1 MFEEEITGI
10 GWRYLSWETHLQG
23 QRSKYLTA
31 SVHEHNGQRGRKQRV
46 GPTGACSL
54 TACLA
59 LPAILPS
66 FLCLFL
72 GACLFLPDSAS
83 KALTQS
89 APSRLLLFPTKLST
103 QRLEIPSC
111 IQTLMSSYF
120 PPSRCSGSPLLCLAP
135 GQLTLTLMPL

>member
-1 MFEEEITGI
+1 M
-10 GWRYLSWETHLQG
+10 
-23 QRSKYLTA
+23 
-31 SVHEHNGQRGRKQRV
+31 HEHNGQRGRKQRV

-72 GACLFLPDSAS
+72 GACLFLPDSDS

-89 APSRLLLFPTKLST
+89 APSRLLLSPATFYTAAGN
-103 QRLEIPSC
+103 
-111 IQTLMSSYF
+111 TLMHPNPNVILF
-120 PPSRCSGSPLLCLAP
+120 PPQQMLWQPPAVPGP